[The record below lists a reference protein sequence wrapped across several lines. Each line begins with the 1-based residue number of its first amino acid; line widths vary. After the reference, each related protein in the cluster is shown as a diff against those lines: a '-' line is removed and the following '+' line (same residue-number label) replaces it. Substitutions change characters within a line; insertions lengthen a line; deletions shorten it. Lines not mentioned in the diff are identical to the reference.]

1 MGIKLNAATS
11 GSIELNVP
19 AVCDG
24 NLTYTLP
31 GLPGGANQVLQTDGS
46 NNLTFSNTSMPSS
59 GTIAVEESGNILQVV
74 EGTSQTGVVT
84 TALTYVDSGL
94 SATITPKSTSSKIL
108 VLVHH
113 AVQWVVSGG
122 STANGMGL
130 RVLRDTTTVYQS
142 PAVGVNPFAKYDSAM
157 ATNID
162 IYSISFTDSPSTTS
176 AITYKCQ
183 GRPYGSNCTV
193 TLTRSSDAIPST
205 SKITLLEIRG

>member
-31 GLPGGANQVLQTDGS
+31 GLPGGANQVLQTDGL